1 MAPIVVGLAAKS
13 FGWRWGMF
21 LPGTIGLVVGAAVLF
36 AVKDNPEMLKFPP
49 VEAPVEEVCWC
60 LHQCDG

>member
-21 LPGTIGLVVGAAVLF
+21 LPGTIGLVVGMAVLF
-36 AVKDNPEMLKFPP
+36 AVKDNPEMLGYPP
-49 VEAPVEEVCWC
+49 VESPAAEVR
-60 LHQCDG
+60 LDSFSH